1 MTELPDYTTQGT
13 IHIVANNQI
22 GFTTDPRY
30 SRSSPY
36 CTDVGRVVNAPIFH
50 VNADDPEAVIQVCDL
65 AAEYRATFHKDV
77 VIDMVSKSENIL
89 YVNNLSCSSQFLSH
103 CSRSSWYGISLNLYF
118 LLTRLA
124 IAVMVTTKSTSPC
137 LHNPSCTASSRSIRT
152 SSTSTAISWSPR
164 ESVPKKKSR
173 ELSQITSRFVTY
185 HWIFGLH
192 TDGLILHT
200 LRQCFSTFF
209 GSRYP
214 KRTSK
219 NVAAPFPS

>member
-1 MTELPDYTTQGT
+1 
-13 IHIVANNQI
+13 
-22 GFTTDPRY
+22 
-30 SRSSPY
+30 
-36 CTDVGRVVNAPIFH
+36 
-50 VNADDPEAVIQVCDL
+50 
-65 AAEYRATFHKDV
+65 
-77 VIDMVSKSENIL
+77 MVSKSENIL
-89 YVNNLSCSSQFLSH
+89 YVNNLPCLSQFLSH
-103 CSRSSWYGISLNLYF
+103 YSRSSWYGISLNLYF

-124 IAVMVTTKSTSPC
+124 IAVTVTTKSTSPC
-137 LHNPSCTASSRSIRT
+137 SHNPSCTASSRSIRT

-192 TDGLILHT
+192 TDELILHT

-209 GSRYP
+209 GSRYR